1 MRLKVCGT
9 GIAEVLVVEPQ
20 VHSDDRGFFYES
32 FNEKSFCEA
41 IGSDLRFVQDNQSSS
56 LMNVL
61 RGLHYQLKKPQGK
74 LVRVVSGAIYDVAVD
89 IRQGSPS
96 FGDHI
101 GLELSAVN
109 KRQIWIPEGFA
120 HGFLAISERAE
131 VLYKTTDYYAPE
143 EERCIIWD
151 DPTINIDWPLLS
163 NQPILSVKDS
173 NGVLLKNAELSP

>member
-1 MRLKVCGT
+1 MNVIKT
-9 GIAEVLVVEPQ
+9 TIPDVLILEPN
-20 VHSDDRGFFYES
+20 VFGDDRGFFYES
-32 FNEKSFCEA
+32 FNEKGFCEA
-41 IGSDLRFVQDNQSSS
+41 IGSDLKFVQDNHSSS

-74 LVRVVSGAIYDVAVD
+74 LVRVISGAIYDVAVD

-96 FGDHI
+96 FGDYI

-143 EERCIIWD
+143 EERSIIWD
-151 DPTINIDWPLLS
+151 DPTINIDWPLPS

-173 NGVLLKNAELSP
+173 NGALLKNAELSP